1 MEKGGFTGPGLV
13 PLRFSEKD
21 HSGYAGEQLTKLAN
35 GKATYFGTAF
45 QTDDGAGPV
54 TPLPATA
61 AAPPANGI
69 PPAQ

>member
-1 MEKGGFTGPGLV
+1 
-13 PLRFSEKD
+13 
-21 HSGYAGEQLTKLAN
+21 LTKLVG
-35 GKATYFGTAF
+35 GKSTYFGTAF

-54 TPLPATA
+54 SPYSGTA